1 MPNQFNCS
9 SGDDKF
15 SSKSYRIYPQI
26 AFSLLTF
33 GLELLKIILI
43 SKSELIQR
51 LKSPDIAA
59 VNSTSNR

>member
-15 SSKSYRIYPQI
+15 IHIPYRIYPQI

-33 GLELLKIILI
+33 GIELLKIILI
-43 SKSELIQR
+43 SKLELVQR
-51 LKSPDIAA
+51 LKQMA
-59 VNSTSNR
+59 